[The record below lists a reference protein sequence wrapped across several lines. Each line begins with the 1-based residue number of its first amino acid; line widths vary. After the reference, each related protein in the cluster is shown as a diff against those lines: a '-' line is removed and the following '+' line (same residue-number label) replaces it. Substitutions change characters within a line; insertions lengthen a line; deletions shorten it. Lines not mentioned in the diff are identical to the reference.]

1 MPSLDPQLT
10 KEVISDLAEERGL
23 RPEKLKLTDRLS
35 DDLGMDGD
43 DAVEFFAAFEAKFQI
58 DLTPLYDHW
67 DQHFGPEGFGPA
79 WGILIPLTLF
89 GWVGI
94 IKLGVHPYWAGSTV
108 PLGVVL
114 IAYLIIRDHR
124 RAARRPYIAVT
135 VTDLINAVSAG
146 RWVVK
151 YS

>member
-1 MPSLDPQLT
+1 MPNLDPQLT
-10 KEVISDLAEERGL
+10 KEVIGILAEERCL
-23 RPEKLKLTDRLS
+23 RPEKLNLTDRLL

-58 DLTPLYDHW
+58 DLSQQYDHW
-67 DQHFGPEGFGPA
+67 DHHFGPEGFGLA
-79 WGILIPLTLF
+79 WVGLIPLTLF
-89 GWVGI
+89 GWAGL
-94 IKLGVHPYWAGSTV
+94 IKLGVHPYWAVSNI

-114 IAYLIIRDHR
+114 ITYLIIRDRR
-124 RAARRPYIAVT
+124 RAARCPYIAVT
-135 VTDLINAVSAG
+135 VTDLIDAVSAG